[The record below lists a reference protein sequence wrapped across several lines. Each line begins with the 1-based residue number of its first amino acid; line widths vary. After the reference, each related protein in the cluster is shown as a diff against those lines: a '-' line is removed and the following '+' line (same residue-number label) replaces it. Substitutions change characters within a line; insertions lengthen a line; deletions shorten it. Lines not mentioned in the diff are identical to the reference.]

1 MKKIIKHLQENWI
14 RHGFE
19 TLVVTVG
26 ILGAFTL
33 NNWNEDRKE
42 RILKTQLI
50 NDLKFEL
57 ETGKINVNEKIYR
70 LETVVKDNSTFI
82 KLIGFSND
90 SVTVDSLKTLA
101 KSLFKGG
108 PFELTLTSYDE
119 AKSSGRLSL
128 LKNKQIL
135 IGYANII
142 SAYESF
148 NVNFRYSAEHYFSG
162 VTFELR
168 KALGTIKVLTSTEA
182 QIPEHFRISD
192 TEYKELVKKPM
203 VYAATEIIEIIN
215 RQMLNDFRKMDRAL
229 GQVIDLLEE
238 AN

>member
-1 MKKIIKHLQENWI
+1 MKKFL
-14 RHGFE
+14 E
-19 TLVVTVG
+19 TLKNKWAEYLLEIIVIMIG
-26 ILGAFTL
+26 ILGAYTL

-57 ETGKINVNEKIYR
+57 EAGKINVNEKIYR
-70 LETVVKDNSTFI
+70 LETIVKDNSTFR
-82 KLIGFSND
+82 KLVGFSND

-101 KSLFKGG
+101 NSLFKGG
-108 PFELTLTSYDE
+108 PFELTLASYDE

-215 RQMLNDFRKMDRAL
+215 GQMLNDYRKMDRAL